1 MMSSPS
7 LLQRRPVQAVA
18 PRLCGQVPGLPR
30 RDRCLVMGIV
40 NVTPDSF
47 SDGGAYLQTARAVE
61 YGLAMARSGADII
74 DVGGESTRPGAVRV
88 TEAEELKRVL
98 PVVRELARAG
108 LTVTIDTMR
117 SQVAY
122 AALEAG
128 AAGVNDVSGGLAD
141 PAMAR
146 VVGGARVPYIAMHWR
161 AQSSDMHKHATY
173 RDVVSDVARE
183 LRQRLDVLVDGG
195 ISLDRIVLDPGLGFA
210 KKAAH
215 NWEILARLEELRT
228 LGRPILVGAS
238 RKSFL
243 GSVVGAKHGTSP
255 ASGRDAATAAI
266 SALAA
271 AAGAYCVRVH
281 EVESTLDAVRVA
293 AAWTAPR
300 YDEVQRGEC
309 R

>member
-1 MMSSPS
+1 
-7 LLQRRPVQAVA
+7 
-18 PRLCGQVPGLPR
+18 
-30 RDRCLVMGIV
+30 MGIV

-47 SDGGAYLQTARAVE
+47 SDGGAYVQTARAVE
-61 YGLAMARSGADII
+61 HGLVLARSGADII

-98 PVVRELARAG
+98 PVVRELAQAG
-108 LTVTIDTMR
+108 VIVTIDTMR
-117 SQVAY
+117 SHVAH
-122 AALEAG
+122 AALQAG
-128 AAGVNDVSGGLAD
+128 AAAVNDVSGGLAD

-146 VVGGARVPYIAMHWR
+146 IVANARVPYIAMHWR
-161 AQSSDMHKHATY
+161 GPSSEMHKHATY
-173 RDVVSDVARE
+173 QDVVSDVVEE
-183 LRQRLDVLVDGG
+183 LRKRLESLVNAG

-210 KKAAH
+210 KNAAH
-215 NWEILARLEELRT
+215 NWELLARLEELRA
-228 LGRPILVGAS
+228 LGQAVLVGAS

-243 GSVVGAKHGTSP
+243 GRLPGAEHGTRP
-255 ASGRDAATAAI
+255 PSGRDAATAAI

-281 EVESTLDAVRVA
+281 EVKSTLDAVQVA

-300 YDEVQRGEC
+300 YEDLQREEC